1 MINLQTYTVNSRV
14 TALQAQ
20 ALANDFLSDSLPD
33 RFTANLA
40 EWVGDQWRIS
50 VILTYP
56 QIGSLGEVGE
66 LQLDAET
73 GRIIG
78 HTPLDRIKQMGM
90 ELYTANQDAIE
101 LITC

>member
-1 MINLQTYTVNSRV
+1 MINLKTYTVNSRV

-40 EWVGDQWRIS
+40 EWIDDKWRIS
-50 VILTYP
+50 IILTYP
-56 QIGSLGEVGE
+56 HIGSLGEVGE
-66 LQLDAET
+66 LRMDAET
-73 GRIIG
+73 GTILS
-78 HTPLDRIKQMGM
+78 HTPLDRIKQIGL

-101 LITC
+101 SSFL